1 MGRAPCCDKANVK
14 RGPWSPDE
22 DNILRN
28 FLEKHGTGG
37 NWIALPRK
45 AGLKRC
51 GKSCR
56 LRWLNYLRP
65 DIKHGGFTDEEDNVI
80 CSLYNSIGSRWS
92 VIAARLQGRTDND
105 VKNYWNTKLK
115 KKLLAGK
122 VGLNKTSNNEI
133 TTDSSTSNLNSGQFS
148 ASIPS
153 EAEAR
158 ANGNS
163 DYLNANGS
171 TSSSYMTEMNHRQN
185 YDYPGLILNQIDQFP
200 LPGLME
206 VPDYSTSTANN
217 NYNMSSSQEVSS
229 LSNSSSF
236 PMENMS
242 FATNWSGNGGAE
254 DQGIVLDL
262 DFEGPHYL
270 FSGSTFQAK
279 SSEEDAPCFGN
290 FQSTASL
297 ANS

>member
-1 MGRAPCCDKANVK
+1 M
-14 RGPWSPDE
+14 
-22 DNILRN
+22 
-28 FLEKHGTGG
+28 
-37 NWIALPRK
+37 
-45 AGLKRC
+45 
-51 GKSCR
+51 
-56 LRWLNYLRP
+56 
-65 DIKHGGFTDEEDNVI
+65 
-80 CSLYNSIGSRWS
+80 
-92 VIAARLQGRTDND
+92 
-105 VKNYWNTKLK
+105 
-115 KKLLAGK
+115 AGK

>member
-22 DNILRN
+22 DNTLRN
-28 FLEKHGTGG
+28 YLEKHGTGG

-65 DIKHGGFTDEEDNVI
+65 DIKHGGFTEEEDNII
-80 CSLYNSIGSRWS
+80 CSLYSSLGSRWS
-92 VIAARLQGRTDND
+92 VIAAQLPGRTDND

-122 VGLNKTSNNEI
+122 IGLDKNSNNQI
-133 TTDSSTSNLNSGQFS
+133 TITDSSTNYIISGQFS
-148 ASIPS
+148 ASIPT

-163 DYLNANGS
+163 DYYLNANGS
-171 TSSSYMTEMNHRQN
+171 TSSSYMTDMQYQQN
-185 YDYPGLILNQIDQFP
+185 YSYPGLVLDQNDQFP

-206 VPDYSTSTANN
+206 YSTITANN
-217 NYNMSSSQEVSS
+217 NYSMSSSQEVSS
-229 LSNSSSF
+229 LLNSFSF
-236 PMENMS
+236 PFENS
-242 FATNWSGNGGAE
+242 
-254 DQGIVLDL
+254 
-262 DFEGPHYL
+262 
-270 FSGSTFQAK
+270 
-279 SSEEDAPCFGN
+279 
-290 FQSTASL
+290 
-297 ANS
+297 